1 MSETPQLTL
10 LNVDDN
16 AAGLYVKSR
25 ILRQADY
32 VVIEATTGYEAL
44 RLVATEKPVL
54 VLLDVKL
61 PDISG
66 LDVCRQI
73 KTNPATAATLV
84 LQISAALG
92 QPQDRVR
99 GLESGAD
106 GYLVDPITPAEL
118 IADVKALVRLWQRE
132 EENRH
137 LLARLQQ
144 ESVER
149 KAAEAA
155 LRENDA

>member
-16 AAGLYVKSR
+16 AAELYVKSR
-25 ILRQADY
+25 ILRQAGY
-32 VVIEATTGYEAL
+32 VVIEAMTGHEAL
-44 RLVATEKPVL
+44 RLVAAEKPVL

-61 PDISG
+61 PDLNG
-66 LDVCRQI
+66 LEVCRRI
-73 KTNPATAATLV
+73 KTEPATATTLV
-84 LQISAALG
+84 LQISTALS

-118 IADVKALVRLWQRE
+118 IA
-132 EENRH
+132 N
-137 LLARLQQ
+137 
-144 ESVER
+144 
-149 KAAEAA
+149 
-155 LRENDA
+155 